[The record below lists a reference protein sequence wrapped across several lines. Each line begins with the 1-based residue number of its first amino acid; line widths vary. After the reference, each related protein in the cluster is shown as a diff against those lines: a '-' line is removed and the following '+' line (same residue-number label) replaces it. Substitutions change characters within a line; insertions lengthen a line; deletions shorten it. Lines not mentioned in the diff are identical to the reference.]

1 MKQILV
7 TGGAGFIGHHFVE
20 LLLRERK
27 ESRVIVFDALT
38 YAGSRENLAAFREN
52 ANFRLV
58 KVDLADRDQL
68 RSVLD
73 FDPDFV
79 VHLAAETHV
88 DRSINSPEPFV
99 RSNVVGTFEL
109 LEALRSRDWQAAPD
123 RRFLHVSTDE
133 VFGSLGP
140 DDPPFKA
147 DSPYRP
153 NSPYSASKAAADHLV
168 RAYRKTYGFPAMIS
182 YCVNNYGPG
191 QHPEKLIPLVIKAA
205 QEGRPIPLYGDGTQ
219 VRSWIH
225 VADHCRG
232 LLLALERG
240 EPGDR
245 FLFGGEECTNAEM
258 VHMICRAMDERVPEA
273 APHNRLIQQVPD
285 RPGHDFRY
293 ALDDR
298 ETRRKLGWV
307 VEKPLRVSIR
317 ELVSKNRAQS

>member
-38 YAGSRENLAAFREN
+38 YAGSSENLAPFREN
-52 ANFRLV
+52 ANFRFV
-58 KVDLADRDQL
+58 KVDLADRDHL

-73 FDPDFV
+73 FAPDFV

-109 LEALRSRDWQAAPD
+109 LEALRIRNWGAAPA

-168 RAYRKTYGFPAMIS
+168 RAYRKTYGFPAMVS

-258 VHMICRAMDERVPEA
+258 VQMICRAMDERVPEA
-273 APHNRLIQQVPD
+273 APHSRLIQQVPD

-298 ETRRKLGWV
+298 ETRQRLGWV